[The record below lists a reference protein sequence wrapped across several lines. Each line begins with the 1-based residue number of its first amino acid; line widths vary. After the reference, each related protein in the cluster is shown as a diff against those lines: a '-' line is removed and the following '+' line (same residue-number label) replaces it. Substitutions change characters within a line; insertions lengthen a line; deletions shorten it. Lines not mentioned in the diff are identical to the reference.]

1 MKQETVKVVLKK
13 VREEAVV
20 TEIENTLESLQGIVG
35 GWIETVHV
43 GSGIIMVCNEEGKF
57 NGSEANFHMGMDVI
71 MGDVFF
77 IASEGEEFASL
88 NEEQIEAVIDW
99 LG

>member
-1 MKQETVKVVLKK
+1 MKQETIKIVRKEVRKEAEVV
-13 VREEAVV
+13 
-20 TEIENTLESLQGIVG
+20 EIPNTLESLQGEVG

-43 GSGIIMVCNEEGKF
+43 GSGIVMICNEEGKF

-71 MGDVFF
+71 MGNVIFVGT
-77 IASEGEEFASL
+77 EGEEFASL
-88 NEEQIEAVIDW
+88 NEEELEAVLDW